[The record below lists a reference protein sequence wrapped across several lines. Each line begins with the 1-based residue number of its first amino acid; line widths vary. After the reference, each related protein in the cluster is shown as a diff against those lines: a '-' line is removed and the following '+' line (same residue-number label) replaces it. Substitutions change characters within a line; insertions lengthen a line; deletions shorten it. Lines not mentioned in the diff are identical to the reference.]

1 MIPAAWIRVNQSI
14 SHSVIQ
20 SIRQSF
26 GQSNKIAL
34 ARASSQ
40 TDVVDDEWWVMMNR
54 GYDFLD

>member
-1 MIPAAWIRVNQSI
+1 SINQ
-14 SHSVIQ
+14 SVIQ

-26 GQSNKIAL
+26 GQSNKVAL